1 MRIIIPR
8 LPALTTT
15 GDLRRFVTELL
26 AKKRRLPFTSP
37 PELEKCGIIAIVDQQ
52 GIPEYH
58 GLLSIEPDKAGQWF
72 ISNIKGQR
80 LREKLVM
87 ARPFVERTKS
97 GQKPRPEQER
107 RRPNL
112 TVKVRQERKIKL
124 EGLPQFAQEYG
135 SR

>member
-15 GDLRRFVTELL
+15 GDLRNFATNLL

-37 PELEKCGIIAIVDQQ
+37 PEIAKCGIIAIVDQQ
-52 GIPEYH
+52 GVPEYH
-58 GLLSIEPDKAGQWF
+58 GLLSIEPEKAGEWF
-72 ISNIKGQR
+72 ISNIKGHR
-80 LREKLVM
+80 LREKLVL
-87 ARPFVERTKS
+87 ARPFVERSKN
-97 GQKPRPEQER
+97 GRKPRPEQER

-124 EGLPQFAQEYG
+124 EGLPQFAQEHG
-135 SR
+135 NI